1 MFCYAG
7 IRLGHV
13 AERLGAGLQNL
24 LRRFESVHDLNSD
37 ALLLGYYQL
46 VLYGHAAR
54 SYLMV
59 MRRGCAAYGVFVVF
73 LNDRNEEFITTDPS
87 GVDKC
92 VRVCTC
98 AGCW

>member
-46 VLYGHAAR
+46 VL
-54 SYLMV
+54 V
-59 MRRGCAAYGVFVVF
+59 
-73 LNDRNEEFITTDPS
+73 
-87 GVDKC
+87 
-92 VRVCTC
+92 
-98 AGCW
+98 